1 MYASIRT
8 IGLGLAPVALG
19 VVLGLAPL
27 AALAEDAPSTHT
39 AMMTKSQIFD
49 ITFPG
54 GPLSSFAEQLQSQD
68 ANANIFVQTDAV
80 DFPVPAMSM
89 RQVDVT
95 ACVWMLDLLR
105 TQTKNGRHRE
115 IVTDIYNVPGGSR
128 LIVLSNLESGPA
140 RSTPSTRST
149 NGQSRPRR
157 VTNSEPAS
165 TIRIDT
171 MSVGDLLASG
181 FTKDMI
187 LNDIRTL
194 QALEGEQDNPAK
206 AIIEEGSG
214 IIMVKGNSHQ
224 INQIWELL
232 AAMDDSTYYR
242 EVVLTDAAKQ
252 AKAEPS
258 QAVALRLLTE
268 AQLAEMSQKELRDRM
283 VKISQ
288 LRKEARGNDEYQK
301 QLTDQF
307 TLTMT
312 ALKSMNDVD

>member
-1 MYASIRT
+1 MFVSIRT

-27 AALAEDAPSTHT
+27 AALAEEAPSTPS
-39 AMMTKSQIFD
+39 AVMTKSQIFD
-49 ITFPG
+49 ITFSG
-54 GPLSSFAEQLQSQD
+54 GSLSSFAEQLQSRD
-68 ANANIFVQTDAV
+68 ANANIFVQTDAA

-89 RQVDVT
+89 RQIDVT
-95 ACVWMLDLLR
+95 ACVWMLDLLKS
-105 TQTKNGRHRE
+105 QTEYGRHRE
-115 IVTDIYNVPGGSR
+115 IVTDIYDVPGGSR
-128 LIVLSNLESGPA
+128 LIVLSNQESGPA
-140 RSTPSTRST
+140 RSTPSQRSN
-149 NGQSRPRR
+149 NGQTRQRR
-157 VTNSEPAS
+157 VATSEPAS

-194 QALEGEQDNPAK
+194 QALEGEQDKPAK
-206 AIIEEGSG
+206 TIIEEDSG
-214 IIMVKGNSHQ
+214 IIMVKGNYNQ

-242 EVVLTDAAKQ
+242 QAVLATAKQ
-252 AKAEPS
+252 AKSEPS

-268 AQLAEMSQKELRDRM
+268 AQLTEMSQKELRDRI

-288 LRKEARGNDEYQK
+288 LRREAHGNDEYQQ

-307 TLTMT
+307 SLTMT
-312 ALKSMNDVD
+312 ALKSMPAAD